1 MRVNAQSFNQDPGK
15 DVKFKNPIDMQ
26 VLGMIDEYDAGM
38 LNYLTHLYRALNGE
52 NLDLEKVKN
61 AVDALQQFNTR
72 EQYNYLNNL
81 LHPETQKGVKI
92 PSAIPVPSCAFQLH
106 NTITLTTNSKGYL
119 GVMLNPN
126 FLCNKTELP
135 YTYEKP
141 TPSRPQYDVR
151 VDWLSSL
158 WVNNHETLQGNLP
171 NNNWVAMNLQQEV
184 PGVYDQYRLVSA
196 SVVVKYI
203 GRLDIVSGIIGG
215 AIIFDENP
223 YVGGSV
229 SAINTEIEGP
239 EEVSALYNPTIAKYG
254 NFDLALDSFY
264 YQDNMLLE
272 GLRELYFPLD
282 NSFEEYVKIAEC
294 KNATMQAKASGP
306 SETFYNY
313 QLRMNQDYYKSG
325 FNYFIYTRSAPPSSP
340 CLLLE
345 IFFNF
350 ECLPNAEFLNY
361 LPISSNP
368 GCVSSEGKKMAQIE
382 VQKKPIMKASET
394 TAAAEPP
401 SLFSKMIKKFGNSLP
416 SIGKMVLNGLTN
428 FIPFLKPGL
437 ALAGT
442 MINAASG
449 GETPVGKMLTD

>member
-1 MRVNAQSFNQDPGK
+1 MKVNAQSFSQDPGR
-15 DVKFKNPIDMQ
+15 DVKFQDKVDPQ
-26 VLGMIDEYDAGM
+26 LLSMIDEYDAGM
-38 LNYLTHLYRALNGE
+38 LNYLAHLYRALNGE

-81 LHPETQKGVKI
+81 LHPETNKGVKI
-92 PSAIPVPSCAFQLH
+92 PSSIPVPSCAFQLH
-106 NTITLTTNSKGYL
+106 NTVTLSTNSKGY
-119 GVMLNPN
+119 MAAMMNPY

-135 YTYEKP
+135 YTFTKP
-141 TPSRPQYDVR
+141 IAAQPQYDIR
-151 VDWLSSL
+151 VDWLSTL

-171 NNNWVAMNLQQEV
+171 NNNWVAVNIQQDV

-196 SVVVKYI
+196 SITVKYI

-215 AIIFDENP
+215 AIIFDETP

-229 SAINTEIEGP
+229 AAINTEVVGP
-239 EEVSALYNPTIAKYG
+239 EDVSALYNPTIAKYG

-282 NSFEEYVKIAEC
+282 NSFEEYIKIAEC
-294 KNATMQAKASGP
+294 KNATMQMKSSGD
-306 SETFYNY
+306 SATYYNY

-325 FNYFIYTRSAPPSSP
+325 FNYFFYTRSAPPSSP
-340 CLLLE
+340 CLLVD
-345 IFFNF
+345 IFYNF

-361 LPISSNP
+361 LPISTNACSISP
-368 GCVSSEGKKMAQIE
+368 DAKRMAQVE
-382 VQKKPIMKASET
+382 VQKKPIMKAKDEII
-394 TAAAEPP
+394 ANEPP
-401 SLFSKMIKKFGNSLP
+401 SIFNKMIKKFGNALP
-416 SIGKMVLNGLTN
+416 SIGKMVLNGLSN
-428 FIPFLKPGL
+428 FVPFLKPGL

-442 MINAASG
+442 IINAASG
-449 GETPVGKMLTD
+449 NETPAGKMITE